1 MKHYKSS
8 RSEEWVF
15 NKLVELHEEYFL
27 LFYPDEYSSKDEFIE
42 RVESQA
48 RWNEFC
54 EDVQRCLI

>member
-27 LFYPDEYSSKDEFIE
+27 LFYPDEYSCKDEFIDK
-42 RVESQA
+42 VESRA
-48 RWNEFC
+48 RWSEFC
-54 EDVQRCLI
+54 EDVQRCLM